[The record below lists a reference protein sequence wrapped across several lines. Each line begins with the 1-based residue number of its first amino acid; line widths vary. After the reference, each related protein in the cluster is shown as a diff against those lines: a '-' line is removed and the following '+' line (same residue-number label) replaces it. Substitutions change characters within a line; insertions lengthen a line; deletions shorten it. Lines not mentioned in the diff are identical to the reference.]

1 MLTDVWPADGFFP
14 EALCDPLREVHV
26 APHGGAGG
34 CGCLDVEESLDLT
47 LGVLHTQTLQGLV
60 CCFLNNALS

>member
-26 APHGGAGG
+26 APDDGAWVCRG
-34 CGCLDVEESLDLT
+34 LDVEEGLATT
-47 LGVLHTQTLQGLV
+47 LRVVHT
-60 CCFLNNALS
+60 